1 MQLHFTK
8 MHGCGILMYP
18 DFIASFTCA
27 KDSRSECITQI
38 QGDAGCITLHGEASR
53 CTRFVLQD
61 AEGTIHEDLAQ
72 PQHDNVM
79 VHELKEFTRIL
90 TENDSAAYA
99 ALKQESLAVMR
110 TFEALRAHG
119 NVPWPNGD

>member
-1 MQLHFTK
+1 
-8 MHGCGILMYP
+8 
-18 DFIASFTCA
+18 
-27 KDSRSECITQI
+27 
-38 QGDAGCITLHGEASR
+38 
-53 CTRFVLQD
+53 
-61 AEGTIHEDLAQ
+61 
-72 PQHDNVM
+72 M